1 MSRARDSRPFTARFG
16 GACAA
21 DCGDRISPGDEV
33 AYIAD
38 ELMHAE
44 CAGAEPPAPR
54 PEPAPCPRCWTV
66 HAGEC
71 L

>member
-1 MSRARDSRPFTARFG
+1 VSTFPARFY

-21 DCGDRISPGDEV
+21 DCGDRIKPDDEV
-33 AYIAD
+33 QYVAD

-44 CAGAEPPAPR
+44 CAGQIAARPPAR
-54 PEPAPCPRCWTV
+54 VQIVKPCPTCWTV

-71 L
+71 M